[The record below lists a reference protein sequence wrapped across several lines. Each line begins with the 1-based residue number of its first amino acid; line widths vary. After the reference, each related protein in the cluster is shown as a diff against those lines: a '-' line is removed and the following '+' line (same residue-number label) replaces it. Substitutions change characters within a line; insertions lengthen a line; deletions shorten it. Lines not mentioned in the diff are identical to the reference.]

1 VKVGREP
8 SVGHDDDYAGMP
20 LALFEQTAETAST
33 AKAIRCAFAALP
45 YQRGDGSDNRVA
57 LSNPGSVARIVSA
70 SSGTRR
76 FTIGL
81 ASPASSP
88 RSSKF
93 FGVTFSDEYSP
104 PIFIAIVRLSSGT
117 PRLTYSV
124 YIEGCDQR

>member
-1 VKVGREP
+1 
-8 SVGHDDDYAGMP
+8 
-20 LALFEQTAETAST
+20 
-33 AKAIRCAFAALP
+33 
-45 YQRGDGSDNRVA
+45 
-57 LSNPGSVARIVSA
+57 
-70 SSGTRR
+70 
-76 FTIGL
+76 L

-104 PIFIAIVRLSSGT
+104 TIFIAIVRLSSGT